1 MAFAFGNFDMITREK
16 LLAAGYKQFQDVFK
30 KADCAYQKRVGHTRY
45 FINVYEYDW
54 TDVPNIPFP
63 VSYEVDCQFQDYDD
77 QYLNISFAVTNSD
90 SVEQF
95 EARVEDIFT
104 RLGCQDYE

>member
-1 MAFAFGNFDMITREK
+1 MTELQKTNVFNMAILSAFI
-16 LLAAGYKQFQDVFK
+16 
-30 KADCAYQKRVGHTRY
+30 
-45 FINVYEYDW
+45 I
-54 TDVPNIPFP
+54 
-63 VSYEVDCQFQDYDD
+63 
-77 QYLNISFAVTNSD
+77 SD